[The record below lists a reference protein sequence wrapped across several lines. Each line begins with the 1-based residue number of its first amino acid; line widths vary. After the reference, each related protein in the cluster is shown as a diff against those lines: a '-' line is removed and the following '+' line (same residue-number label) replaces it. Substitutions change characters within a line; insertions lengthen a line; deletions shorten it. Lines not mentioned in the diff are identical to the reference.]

1 MPMKT
6 DVAIIGAG
14 LAGLALAHSLQQSGH
29 DVQIFEARGRPGG
42 RIAALRTPLGNVDLG
57 PSWFWP
63 GQPRIAQLI
72 AKLGLQAFAQY
83 ASGEVSFEHSDGQVQ
98 RGVGFAS
105 MQGAYRL
112 SGGMVTLV
120 DALVAQLPKA
130 RLHLGCPVAGVS
142 ENGTVHLKSG
152 TQCLAQHVVIA
163 LPPRLA
169 AASLAFHPS
178 LPTSALQAL
187 AVIPTWMAGH
197 AKFVAV
203 YEQPFWRQMGLSG
216 DAISRCGPLAEIHD
230 ASGPQATPAALF
242 GFLGIAASDR
252 LGHAD
257 AIKAASLAQLA
268 RIFGAQ
274 AAQPT
279 VMALQDWACEDY
291 TAVIADHTPPRGHTA
306 YGHPMA
312 LTGLW
317 GGRLHFAATETAEE
331 MGGLMEG
338 ALLAADRV
346 AREIADA
353 PWVERQH
360 GLNHF

>member
-1 MPMKT
+1 MKT

-14 LAGLALAHSLQQSGH
+14 LAGLALAYDLHQSGC
-29 DVQIFEARGRPGG
+29 DVQIFEARPRPGG
-42 RIAALRTPLGNVDLG
+42 RIEALRTPLGNVDLG

-83 ASGEVSFEHSDGQVQ
+83 ASGQVSFEDSGGQVQ

-105 MQGAYRL
+105 MEGAYRL

-120 DALVAQLPKA
+120 DALVSQLPAA
-130 RLHLGCPVAGVS
+130 RLHLGCPVVGAS
-142 ENGTVHLKSG
+142 ENGTVYLKSG
-152 TQCLAQHVVIA
+152 AQCLAQHVVIA

-169 AASLAFHPS
+169 AATLAFHPG
-178 LPTSALQAL
+178 LPPPALQAL

-242 GFLGIAASDR
+242 GFLGIAAADR
-252 LGHAD
+252 LGHAA
-257 AIKAASLAQLA
+257 AIKAESLAQLA

-274 AAQPT
+274 AAQPMVT
-279 VMALQDWACEDY
+279 ALQDWACEDY
-291 TAVIADHTPPRGHTA
+291 TAIAADHTLPHGHPA
-306 YGHPMA
+306 YGRPKA
-312 LTGLW
+312 LNGLW

-346 AREIADA
+346 ARDILGKRHLES
-353 PWVERQH
+353 RRL
-360 GLNHF
+360 LNHL